1 MKKIVN
7 LTVILIYD
15 IDMDEDLP
23 KAVALLQDVREKSK
37 DVLTHIEAL
46 VKKAQDGEFKTSKVS
61 NS

>member
-1 MKKIVN
+1 M
-7 LTVILIYD
+7 ILIND

-61 NS
+61 TS